1 MAFLLTWHGTL
12 LCRHRHSGALIHRP
26 LLPAV
31 QDDAEPVTLDV
42 AIQLLQPGFSDH
54 VRAAQP
60 QLPVTSPGE
69 LRQFQL
75 RWGDDQRTV
84 TLSDGSALL
93 SAEPHGD
100 RTEMFRTEARGW
112 ENFLPL
118 SAADLEALRAMLGTS
133 WLIAS
138 SGSLVERPEPW
149 QYFLVRFGDV
159 DIDLRYQLPFDLVNW
174 PFRLTVLRD
183 G

>member
-42 AIQLLQPGFSDH
+42 AIHLLQPGFSDH

-60 QLPVTSPGE
+60 KLPVTPPGE

-75 RWGDDQRTV
+75 HWGDDQRTV

-100 RTEMFRTEARGW
+100 RTEIFRTEAHGW
-112 ENFLPL
+112 ENFCPCRLPISKL
-118 SAADLEALRAMLGTS
+118 SAPCWARHGWSLHQARWSSDRNPGSTS
-133 WLIAS
+133 CCGLATWISICATS
-138 SGSLVERPEPW
+138 CRSIW
-149 QYFLVRFGDV
+149 
-159 DIDLRYQLPFDLVNW
+159 
-174 PFRLTVLRD
+174 
-183 G
+183 